1 MKEIN
6 KNIKFNISNNILEK
20 IINFDKVKKRNEL
33 YDFIYSLLEIE
44 FIEYMDEQNENL
56 ELKGESKIILKN
68 SKLINDYVKE
78 FIEFYEKQSKEIVKP
93 ILENDSLKF
102 LDMQVKLEK
111 KLFKSIEV
119 ENKNDRESFKKIINN
134 FLNSNF
140 YYISQKYLIYKLL
153 SDLTEP
159 FSEELEKKINVIAAG
174 NLEKNKTKKL
184 INNSYDIIFEA
195 FKRTIY
201 QNFKNGKI
209 YEENDSSDNDNDI
222 NFNNNVSKR
231 QNKNGKDNNMEC
243 PEPYYPSF

>member
-1 MKEIN
+1 
-6 KNIKFNISNNILEK
+6 
-20 IINFDKVKKRNEL
+20 
-33 YDFIYSLLEIE
+33 
-44 FIEYMDEQNENL
+44 
-56 ELKGESKIILKN
+56 
-68 SKLINDYVKE
+68 
-78 FIEFYEKQSKEIVKP
+78 
-93 ILENDSLKF
+93 
-102 LDMQVKLEK
+102 MQVKLEK

-159 FSEELEKKINVIAAG
+159 FSEELEKKINAIVAG